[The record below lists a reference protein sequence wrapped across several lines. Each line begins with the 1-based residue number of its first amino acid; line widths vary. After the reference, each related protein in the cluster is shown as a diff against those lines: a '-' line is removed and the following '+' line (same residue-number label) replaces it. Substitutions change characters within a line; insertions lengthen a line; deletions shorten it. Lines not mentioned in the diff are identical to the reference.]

1 MQTTTIPDEIVAL
14 TEALARELSAWSRA
28 HHGATLAEHEQGV
41 LQIGRRFL
49 GAALGAVVRQA
60 QGLNQPATRRLR
72 EACPGCGQRR
82 QPHDPARA
90 RQVLTVC
97 GAVHLERPYDYCPAC
112 RRGWIPVDERLGL
125 GRRAALS
132 VGASGWAAK
141 AGAGLPF
148 RAAAALL
155 EDLAGVAIGAETVRA
170 HAEGVGRVLA
180 ATRQTMAEQVA
191 AEREPVGPVEAAPG
205 LLVLQADGAQLRYI
219 DDWHEVKLGL
229 VAGCQ
234 PGEPATA
241 GHPEQAPTLLEPT
254 YVAARAAAAAFGT
267 LWLAE
272 AAQRGA
278 LEVLG
283 WEDADGAQ
291 ATDVRVPALAVLPEV
306 VVLGDGAPWIWTPR
320 QRGLRGRPLAAEHF
334 GRRTEILD
342 WYHAS
347 EHLWMLAKALHG
359 ESTPATAA
367 WVERAKTLLWEGGA
381 TPLRRLLD
389 ETQAPTA
396 VAAEVLRLQ
405 RGYFTANASRTNY
418 PAYRARGLPIGSGA
432 VESSA
437 KQLVQA
443 RMKRAGMRWST
454 DGGQAIL
461 ALTEQLAN
469 ERPLPA
475 VA

>member
-1 MQTTTIPDEIVAL
+1 MQSTTIPDEIVAL
-14 TEALARELSAWSRA
+14 AEALAQELSAWSRA
-28 HHGATLAEHEQGV
+28 HRGATLAEHEQGV
-41 LQIGRRFL
+41 LQIGRRCL
-49 GAALGAVVRQA
+49 GVALGAVVRHA
-60 QGLNQPATRRLR
+60 QGLDHPTTRRLR

-82 QPHDPARA
+82 QPHDPARQ

-97 GAVHLERPYDYCPAC
+97 GPVRLERPYYYCAAC

-132 VGASGWAAK
+132 LGASAWAAK
-141 AGAGLPF
+141 AGAGAPF

-155 EDLAGVAIGAETVRA
+155 EELAGVAIGAETVRR
-170 HAEGVGRVLA
+170 HAEGVGSILA
-180 ATRQTMAEQVA
+180 AARQSIAEQVE
-191 AEREPVGPVEAAPG
+191 AEREPVGPVEAPPG
-205 LLVLQADGAQLRYI
+205 ILVLQADGAQLRYT

-234 PGEPATA
+234 PGVPAA
-241 GHPEQAPTLLEPT
+241 ASHPAQAPVLLEPS
-254 YVAARAAAAAFGT
+254 YVAARASAAEFGT

-272 AAQRGA
+272 AARRGA
-278 LEVLG
+278 LEVVG
-283 WEDADGAQ
+283 WEDAAGTE

-306 VVLGDGAPWIWTPR
+306 VVLGDGAPWIWN
-320 QRGLRGRPLAAEHF
+320 LAAEHF

-342 WYHAS
+342 WYHAT
-347 EHLWMLAKALHG
+347 EHLWLLTKGLHG
-359 ESTPATAA
+359 EGTPAAAA
-367 WVERAKTLLWEGGA
+367 WVEGAKTLLWEGGS

-389 ETQAPTA
+389 ETVATTPE
-396 VAAEVLRLQ
+396 AAEVLRRQ
-405 RGYFTANASRTNY
+405 RGYFAANASRTNY

-443 RMKRAGMRWST
+443 RMKRAGMRWSP
-454 DGGQAIL
+454 DGAQAIL

-469 ERPLPA
+469 ERPFPA

>member
-41 LQIGRRFL
+41 LQLGRRFL

-306 VVLGDGAPWIWTPR
+306 VVLGDGAPWIWTVGRGALWPPHRDPRLVSR
-320 QRGLRGRPLAAEHF
+320 QRASLDARQGAAWREHPCDSRLGGARQDAALGGWRHAPAAAAGRDTGPDGRGRRGPPPAA
-334 GRRTEILD
+334 RL
-342 WYHAS
+342 
-347 EHLWMLAKALHG
+347 LHG
-359 ESTPATAA
+359 
-367 WVERAKTLLWEGGA
+367 
-381 TPLRRLLD
+381 
-389 ETQAPTA
+389 
-396 VAAEVLRLQ
+396 Q
-405 RGYFTANASRTNY
+405 RQPDQLS
-418 PAYRARGLPIGSGA
+418 GLPRPRTADRLRSCGVLGQA
-432 VESSA
+432 VGPGPHE
-437 KQLVQA
+437 A
-443 RMKRAGMRWST
+443 RRHALEHRRRAGHP
-454 DGGQAIL
+454 
-461 ALTEQLAN
+461 
-469 ERPLPA
+469 RPHRTTRE
-475 VA
+475 